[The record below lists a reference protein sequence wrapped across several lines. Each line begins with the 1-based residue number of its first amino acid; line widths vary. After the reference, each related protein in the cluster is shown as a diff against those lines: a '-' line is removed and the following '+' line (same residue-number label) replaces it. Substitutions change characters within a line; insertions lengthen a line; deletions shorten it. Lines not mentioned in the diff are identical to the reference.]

1 MGSRLRLVSLY
12 PRGTFAASAT
22 ASQSSFY
29 PSHERSVGVIPHR
42 ANQTRATLQE
52 YTRKLKEREKKERA
66 GLSDSK
72 KFYPDYTEKKTIER
86 EKTELPIDAEDDDDP
101 VNPMEAAEE
110 ARQLEKKE
118 EAAPQEM
125 EEEDTLIVEA
135 RSGESDIDEDAPTMV
150 KDYDTDDTFEAAEM
164 MIMSEKQRKDYKD
177 LFDNEIDEDDL
188 DDEDELQATAA
199 KLNKERQQK
208 INDLV
213 EDEFRDSDK
222 AIFAVIREYKRE
234 PFRIWKTLKH
244 EQLGE
249 HMTNPH
255 MYLVMKLF
263 DTYEESRPLLP
274 EVFQWIKKR
283 VQVPIHR
290 RVYHFAVK
298 ALIQG
303 GQGKKAVRE
312 LVEME
317 NAGIKPMPQ
326 TRQIVTHYFSYQL
339 VELINSNQM
348 EEARELF
355 NFGRTFR
362 VFFTED
368 AYHAMAKMYISN
380 DRLFQ
385 ARDVLTK
392 MANDGEAPDKR
403 IYATLV
409 GRYADQQDFEEAAE
423 VLEEMDAN
431 NVYAPRSLS
440 QVVIQGL
447 KKSGSELAEEAEQ
460 AATFRYNLKVF
471 NQQIN
476 ETYQP

>member
-1 MGSRLRLVSLY
+1 MGVSWQGGTTTMLRWSGRLRLVSLY
-12 PRGTFAASAT
+12 PRGSFTACAT
-22 ASQSSFY
+22 PLQTPCYALN
-29 PSHERSVGVIPHR
+29 ERTVVVPQR
-42 ANQTRATLQE
+42 TNQTRATLLE
-52 YTRKLKEREKKERA
+52 YTRKLKEREKKEKIGVA
-66 GLSDSK
+66 ETK
-72 KFYPDYTEKKTIER
+72 VTYPDYTERKVIER
-86 EKTELPIDAEDDDDP
+86 EKGEQMLDEDDDLMNA
-101 VNPMEAAEE
+101 VEAAEE
-110 ARQLEKKE
+110 ATQLEEKE
-118 EAAPQEM
+118 NVSAPEM
-125 EEEDTLIVEA
+125 EEEDALIVEA
-135 RSGESDIDEDAPTMV
+135 RSGESDIDEDAATMV
-150 KDYDTDDTFEAAEM
+150 KDYDTEDTFEAAEM
-164 MIMSEKQRKDYKD
+164 MIMNDKQRKDYQE
-177 LFDNEIDEDDL
+177 LFENEIDESDL
-188 DDEDELQATAA
+188 DEEDQLHATAT
-199 KLNKERQQK
+199 KLNKERQKK

-263 DTYEESRPLLP
+263 DTYDESRPLLP

-283 VQVPIHR
+283 TQVPIHR

-298 ALIQG
+298 ALIQA
-303 GQGKKAVRE
+303 GKGKRAVRE
-312 LVEME
+312 LVEMQ

-326 TRQIVTHYFSYQL
+326 TRQIVTHYFSAEVL
-339 VELINSNQM
+339 NLIHSQQI

-368 AYHAMAKMYISN
+368 TYHAMA
-380 DRLFQ
+380 
-385 ARDVLTK
+385 K

-403 IYATLV
+403 IYATIV
-409 GRYADQQDFEEAAE
+409 GRYADQQNFEEAAE

-431 NVYAPRSLS
+431 NVYAPRALS

-447 KKSGSELAEEAEQ
+447 KKSGSELAGEAEQ

-471 NQQIN
+471 NQQLN